1 MIVMYVFGIDLPLPE
16 IIFVIA
22 VISIIILIE
31 IVIVLWVT
39 MKKLKEVNRLVYGLI
54 EVRKK
59 EIEFIEKLK
68 KI

>member
-1 MIVMYVFGIDLPLPE
+1 MYVFGIDIPLPE

>member
-1 MIVMYVFGIDLPLPE
+1 MYVFGIDLPLPE